1 MACSSCRRAPIWR
14 QPSST
19 SNASGNRSVI
29 ARPAV
34 VNNNMVHASTTGD
47 SRSRITGLKYAPR

>member
-14 QPSST
+14 QPT
-19 SNASGNRSVI
+19 SSGNNNRGVV

-34 VNNNMVHASTTGD
+34 VNNNTVHASTTGD

>member
-14 QPSST
+14 QPTSSNGG
-19 SNASGNRSVI
+19 SKSGVI

>member
-1 MACSSCRRAPIWR
+1 MACSTCRRAPIWR
-14 QPSST
+14 QPSSST
-19 SNASGNRSVI
+19 RGTRNGVV

-34 VNNNMVHASTTGD
+34 VNDNMVHASTSGD

>member
-14 QPSST
+14 QPTST
-19 SNASGNRSVI
+19 GNTSGSKVV